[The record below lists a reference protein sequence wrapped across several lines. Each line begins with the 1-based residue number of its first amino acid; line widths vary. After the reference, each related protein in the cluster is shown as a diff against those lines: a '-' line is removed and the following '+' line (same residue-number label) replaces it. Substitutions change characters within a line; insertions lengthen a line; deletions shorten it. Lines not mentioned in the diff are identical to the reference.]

1 MQDVIVLVL
10 AAGIAGGVVWRLSAG
25 PTGISRPRRRVRF
38 DETLEVTSLPITEGG
53 ISLASSSIAF
63 EESPAD
69 PPHRTWSAVRLALLI
84 LVIAGIGAGTIWAI
98 AHFLNEALA
107 SRLTGPP

>member
-1 MQDVIVLVL
+1 MLVL

-25 PTGISRPRRRVRF
+25 PTAISRPRRRVRF
-38 DETLEVTSLPITEGG
+38 DETLEVTSLPIAEGG

-69 PPHRTWSAVRLALLI
+69 PPHRTWSAVRLILLI
-84 LVIAGIGAGTIWAI
+84 LVVAGIGAGTIWAI
-98 AHFLNEALA
+98 AHFVNEALA
-107 SRLTGPP
+107 SRLTGTP